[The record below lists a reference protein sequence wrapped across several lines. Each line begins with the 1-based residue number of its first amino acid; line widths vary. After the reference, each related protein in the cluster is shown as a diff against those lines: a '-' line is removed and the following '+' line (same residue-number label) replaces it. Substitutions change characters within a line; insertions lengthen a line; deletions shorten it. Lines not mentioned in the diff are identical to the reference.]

1 MRSRVVVV
9 LGVIQLAVG
18 AFVALRPLTGA
29 PLTNSRALDMAFA
42 AYFLI
47 RGAMNIRNAIIAWRE
62 PTTTVHPPHPPD
74 R

>member
-1 MRSRVVVV
+1 MRSRIIIA

-18 AFVALRPLTGA
+18 AFVALRPFTGGT
-29 PLTNSRALDMAFA
+29 LTNSRLLDMAFA

-47 RGAMNIRNAIIAWRE
+47 RGTMNIRNAMMARRQA
-62 PTTTVHPPHPPD
+62 VPPVQSTRPPD

>member
-1 MRSRVVVV
+1 MRSKFIIV

-29 PLTNSRALDMAFA
+29 PLTNSRLLDMAFA

-47 RGAMNIRNAIIAWRE
+47 RGAMNIRNVMVAGRSA
-62 PTTTVHPPHPPD
+62 THPAPPVRPPD